1 LTWKSVAYLVV
12 FFTLPVFVAAQTT
25 SKRDRI
31 RGGIKSD
38 TIALKTH
45 TPKKAAIYSAIFPGA
60 GQFYNRRYWKMP
72 IIYAGL
78 FVAGGFIAEN
88 NQLYNEYKNEAI
100 NRYNYDVVE
109 AYPSLTD
116 QQVLTN
122 MEYYEKRRNINI
134 LIFVGVYILQIV
146 DATVDAHFF
155 NFDVSEDITLH
166 AEPFINQLDFNSTA
180 PINTGLTLSIKF

>member
-1 LTWKSVAYLVV
+1 VV
-12 FFTLPVFVAAQTT
+12 AQTP

-31 RGGIKSD
+31 RGGIKND

-45 TPKKAAIYSAIFPGA
+45 TPKKAAIYSAVFPGA

-78 FVAGGFIAEN
+78 FVTGGLIAEN
-88 NQLYNEYKNEAI
+88 NQLYNEYKDEAI
-100 NRYNYDVVE
+100 NRYNYNVVE
-109 AYPSLTD
+109 AYPDLSN
-116 QQVLTN
+116 QQVLDN
-122 MEYYEKRRNINI
+122 MNYYEKRRNINI
-134 LIFVGVYILQIV
+134 LFFLGVYLLQIV

-155 NFDVSEDITLH
+155 NFDVSENISLH